1 MPVLC
6 EPWPGAT
13 PPTAADTPPGRQV
26 APAAPGGTIES
37 GARRPRPRVSAHVTG
52 RGSPLAVPA
61 GPGARPRG
69 WPSPS
74 MEALLR
80 RCRLPALGTR
90 QRGIRAR
97 HGGTPGRAR
106 RLLLSQ
112 LFQPLALPMGGQA
125 GSEGR
130 PGEPTCRSQ
139 RLMLQGGLIHPTSP
153 GCYCYLPPT
162 VRAMEKLIKVMDEE
176 MQAVGGQK
184 LNLPSL
190 CSAELWRASGRWD
203 QMGPELF
210 RLVDRHNHGY
220 CLGPTHEEVVT
231 ELVASQSGLSYKQL
245 PLRLYQVTRKFR
257 DEPKPRFGLLR
268 SREFYMK
275 DMYTFD
281 TCEEAA
287 RHTYEQVCDA
297 YCSLFTRLGLPFVK
311 VQAATGSIGGTTS
324 HEFQLPA
331 DIGEDRLVL
340 CPQGHF
346 AANVETLNGEQ
357 TSCPTCGEKL
367 TETKGIEVGH
377 TFYLGTKYSS
387 VANAVFSS
395 AENKPQLAEM
405 GCYGLG
411 VTRILAASIEVLS
424 TEDSIRWPS
433 LIAPFQLC
441 FIPPKRGSKE
451 EEEGAALLEWVYDD
465 LAEALP
471 HLAGDSVLD
480 DRTQLTIGKRLK
492 DANRLGYP
500 YVVVA
505 GKRVCE
511 DPPVFEVWNQNAGE
525 VLYLTKE
532 GVIELLSKVQVP

>member
-1 MPVLC
+1 MEGL
-6 EPWPGAT
+6 
-13 PPTAADTPPGRQV
+13 
-26 APAAPGGTIES
+26 
-37 GARRPRPRVSAHVTG
+37 
-52 RGSPLAVPA
+52 L
-61 GPGARPRG
+61 RG
-69 WPSPS
+69 W
-74 MEALLR
+74 
-80 RCRLPALGTR
+80 RLPALSAR
-90 QRGIRAR
+90 RRGCRAR
-97 HGGTPGRAR
+97 HGPAGRAR
-106 RLLLSQ
+106 WLLLSQ
-112 LFQPLALPMGGQA
+112 LFQPRNLQA
-125 GSEGR
+125 GGEAGLDGGA
-130 PGEPTCRSQ
+130 GEPLCRSQ
-139 RLMLQGGLIHPTSP
+139 KLMLQGGLIHPSGP
-153 GCYCYLPPT
+153 GCYYYLPPI

-184 LNLPSL
+184 LNVPSL
-190 CSAELWRASGRWD
+190 SSAELWRASGRWD

-210 RLVDRHNHGY
+210 RLADRHGKDY
-220 CLGPTHEEVVT
+220 CLGPTHEEAVT
-231 ELVASQSGLSYKQL
+231 ELVAAQSNLSYRQL

-281 TCEEAA
+281 TSKEAA
-287 RHTYEQVCDA
+287 QQTYDLVCNA
-297 YCSLFTRLGLPFVK
+297 YCSLFDRLGLPFVK
-311 VQAATGSIGGTTS
+311 VRAATGSIGGTVS

-331 DIGEDRLVL
+331 DVGEDRLVV
-340 CPQGHF
+340 CPDGHF

-357 TSCPTCGEKL
+357 MSCPTCGEKL
-367 TETKGIEVGH
+367 TQTRGIEVGH

-387 VANAVFSS
+387 VSNAVFYSP
-395 AENKPQLAEM
+395 ENKPQLAEM

-424 TEDSIRWPS
+424 MEDSIRWPS
-433 LIAPFQLC
+433 LIAPYQLC

-451 EEEGAALLEWVYDD
+451 EEEEGAALLERVYDD

-471 HLAGDSVLD
+471 HLASDSVLD

-492 DANRLGYP
+492 DANKLGYP
-500 YVVVA
+500 YVVIA

-525 VLYLTKE
+525 VLFLTKE

>member
-1 MPVLC
+1 
-6 EPWPGAT
+6 
-13 PPTAADTPPGRQV
+13 
-26 APAAPGGTIES
+26 
-37 GARRPRPRVSAHVTG
+37 
-52 RGSPLAVPA
+52 
-61 GPGARPRG
+61 
-69 WPSPS
+69 
-74 MEALLR
+74 
-80 RCRLPALGTR
+80 
-90 QRGIRAR
+90 
-97 HGGTPGRAR
+97 PGRAR

-112 LFQPLALPMGGQA
+112 LFQPLALPAGGRA

-139 RLMLQGGLIHPTSP
+139 RLMLQAGLIHPTSP

-162 VRAMEKLIKVMDEE
+162 VRAMEKLVKAMDEE

-190 CSAELWRASGRWD
+190 CSAELWRASGRWE

-210 RLVDRHNHGY
+210 RLADRHNHGY
-220 CLGPTHEEVVT
+220 CLGPTHEELAT
-231 ELVASQSGLSYKQL
+231 ALVASQSGLSYKQL

-281 TCEEAA
+281 SSEEAA
-287 RHTYEQVCDA
+287 RLTYEQVCHA
-297 YCSLFTRLGLPFVK
+297 YCRLFSRLRLPCVK
-311 VQAATGSIGGTTS
+311 VRAATGSIGGTTS

-331 DIGEDRLVL
+331 GIGEDRLLL
-340 CPQGHF
+340 CPRGHF
-346 AANVETLNGEQ
+346 AANVETLGGEQ
-357 TSCPTCGEKL
+357 TSCPTCGEEL
-367 TETKGIEVGH
+367 AETKGIEVGH
-377 TFYLGTKYSS
+377 AFYLGTKYSS

-395 AENKPQLAEM
+395 AKNKPQLAEM

-411 VTRILAASIEVLS
+411 VTRILAAAIEVLS

-433 LIAPFQLC
+433 LIAPYQLC

-451 EEEGAALLEWVYDD
+451 EKEEGAALLERVYDD

-505 GKRVCE
+505 GKRVCD
-511 DPPVFEVWNQNAGE
+511 DPPVFEVWDQNAGE
-525 VLYLTKE
+525 VLFLTKE
-532 GVIELLSKVQVP
+532 GVIELLSKVRVP

>member
-1 MPVLC
+1 
-6 EPWPGAT
+6 
-13 PPTAADTPPGRQV
+13 
-26 APAAPGGTIES
+26 
-37 GARRPRPRVSAHVTG
+37 
-52 RGSPLAVPA
+52 
-61 GPGARPRG
+61 
-69 WPSPS
+69 
-74 MEALLR
+74 
-80 RCRLPALGTR
+80 
-90 QRGIRAR
+90 
-97 HGGTPGRAR
+97 
-106 RLLLSQ
+106 
-112 LFQPLALPMGGQA
+112 
-125 GSEGR
+125 
-130 PGEPTCRSQ
+130 
-139 RLMLQGGLIHPTSP
+139 
-153 GCYCYLPPT
+153 
-162 VRAMEKLIKVMDEE
+162 
-176 MQAVGGQK
+176 
-184 LNLPSL
+184 
-190 CSAELWRASGRWD
+190 
-203 QMGPELF
+203 
-210 RLVDRHNHGY
+210 
-220 CLGPTHEEVVT
+220 LGPTHEELVT
-231 ELVASQSGLSYKQL
+231 ALVASQSGLSYKQL

-281 TCEEAA
+281 SSEEAA
-287 RHTYEQVCDA
+287 RRTYEQVCAA
-297 YCSLFTRLGLPFVK
+297 YCGLFARLGLPFVK
-311 VQAATGSIGGTTS
+311 VRAATGSIGGSMS

-331 DIGEDRLVL
+331 DVGEDRLLL

-395 AENKPQLAEM
+395 AENKPRLAEM

-424 TEDSIRWPS
+424 SEDSIRWPS
-433 LIAPFQLC
+433 LIAPYQLC

-451 EEEGAALLEWVYDD
+451 EEEGAALLERLYDD
-465 LAEALP
+465 VAEALP

-480 DRTQLTIGKRLK
+480 DRSQLTIGKRLK
-492 DANRLGYP
+492 DAKRLGYP

-525 VLYLTKE
+525 VLFLTKE
-532 GVIELLSKVQVP
+532 GVVELLSKVQVP

>member
-1 MPVLC
+1 MAALRGR
-6 EPWPGAT
+6 WRL
-13 PPTAADTPPGRQV
+13 PPA
-26 APAAPGGTIES
+26 
-37 GARRPRPRVSAHVTG
+37 
-52 RGSPLAVPA
+52 
-61 GPGARPRG
+61 GARPQG
-69 WPSPS
+69 
-74 MEALLR
+74 
-80 RCRLPALGTR
+80 CRPG
-90 QRGIRAR
+90 
-97 HGGTPGRAR
+97 HGAPGRAK
-106 RLLLSQ
+106 RLRVSQ
-112 LFQPLALPMGGQA
+112 LFQPLNLQA
-125 GSEGR
+125 GGEAGWDGR
-130 PGEPTCRSQ
+130 AAEPLCRSQ
-139 RLMLQGGLIHPTSP
+139 KLMLQGGLIHPAGP

-162 VRAMEKLIKVMDEE
+162 VRAMEKLVKVMDEE

-184 LNLPSL
+184 VNMPSL
-190 CSAELWRASGRWD
+190 SSAELWRASGRWD
-203 QMGPELF
+203 RMGPELF
-210 RLVDRHNHGY
+210 RLADRHGKGY
-220 CLGPTHEEVVT
+220 CLGPTHEEAVT
-231 ELVASQSGLSYKQL
+231 ELVAAQSNLSYKQL

-281 TCEEAA
+281 ASEEAA
-287 RHTYEQVCDA
+287 RQTYDLVCNA
-297 YCSLFTRLGLPFVK
+297 YRSLFHRLGLPFVK
-311 VQAATGSIGGTTS
+311 VRAATGSIGGTMS

-331 DIGEDRLVL
+331 DVGEDRLVL
-340 CPQGHF
+340 CPHGHF

-357 TSCPTCGEKL
+357 TPCPTCGEKL
-367 TETKGIEVGH
+367 TQTRGIEVGH

-387 VANAVFSS
+387 VSNAVFYSP
-395 AENKPQLAEM
+395 ENKLQLAEM

-433 LIAPFQLC
+433 LIAPYQLC
-441 FIPPKRGSKE
+441 FIPPKSGSKEE
-451 EEEGAALLEWVYDD
+451 EEEGAALLEQVYDD

-492 DANRLGYP
+492 DAKKLGYP
-500 YVVVA
+500 YVVIA

-525 VLYLTKE
+525 VLFLTKE

>member
-1 MPVLC
+1 
-6 EPWPGAT
+6 
-13 PPTAADTPPGRQV
+13 
-26 APAAPGGTIES
+26 
-37 GARRPRPRVSAHVTG
+37 
-52 RGSPLAVPA
+52 
-61 GPGARPRG
+61 
-69 WPSPS
+69 
-74 MEALLR
+74 
-80 RCRLPALGTR
+80 
-90 QRGIRAR
+90 
-97 HGGTPGRAR
+97 
-106 RLLLSQ
+106 
-112 LFQPLALPMGGQA
+112 
-125 GSEGR
+125 
-130 PGEPTCRSQ
+130 
-139 RLMLQGGLIHPTSP
+139 
-153 GCYCYLPPT
+153 
-162 VRAMEKLIKVMDEE
+162 
-176 MQAVGGQK
+176 
-184 LNLPSL
+184 
-190 CSAELWRASGRWD
+190 
-203 QMGPELF
+203 
-210 RLVDRHNHGY
+210 
-220 CLGPTHEEVVT
+220 
-231 ELVASQSGLSYKQL
+231 
-245 PLRLYQVTRKFR
+245 LRLYQVTRKFR

-281 TCEEAA
+281 TCEKAA

-346 AANVETLNGEQ
+346 AANVETLNGGQ

-451 EEEGAALLEWVYDD
+451 EEEGAALLERVYDD

-511 DPPVFEVWNQNAGE
+511 DPPVFEVWNQNTGE
-525 VLYLTKE
+525 VLYVTKE